1 MTAAK
6 REEYNCAL
14 ELAVAFSTQVTI
26 HLTKFYFGQLTRGW

>member
-14 ELAVAFSTQVTI
+14 ELAVAFSIQVTI